1 MAIAP
6 KSVIN
11 YLVCTLFN
19 LQTLMAI
26 APKSVINYLVC
37 TLFYLQPWVRKNQDF
52 DGDSFKKCHKLFGLY
67 IVLLAALG
75 EKEPRL

>member
-11 YLVCTLFN
+11 YSLCAV
-19 LQTLMAI
+19 
-26 APKSVINYLVC
+26 
-37 TLFYLQPWVRKNQDF
+37 FYLQPWVRKNQDF
-52 DGDSFKKCHKLFGLY
+52 DGDSSKKCHKLFLMCS
-67 IVLLAALG
+67 VLLAALG

>member
-1 MAIAP
+1 
-6 KSVIN
+6 
-11 YLVCTLFN
+11 
-19 LQTLMAI
+19 MAI

-37 TLFYLQPWVRKNQDF
+37 TLFYLQPWVRKNQDI

-67 IVLLAALG
+67 IVLLADFDGDSSKKCHKLFLMCSVLLAALG